1 MRDHL
6 RRPPADDPSRGAY
19 KEWLHVNAF
28 DHDTGVIALINV
40 SVHGD
45 PHAPA
50 SRAVGAAL
58 VHEPGVGWA
67 GNAEVVSASAVETDV
82 LTLATAG
89 VAVAVD
95 PSGARV
101 AARARLP
108 RDEVDL
114 SLEGVPVGPE
124 LSAASVMPFGSG
136 HLGWAVYPRLSVA
149 GTLVLPGRTVTID
162 GAGGY
167 ADHNWG
173 RWWWGDDAG
182 WDWAC
187 WHAPDGVLVVFSR
200 MTNRAHTTTG
210 LVLLTV
216 EVGGRVV
223 RFVDDQVLVETS
235 GRRWPSRRLPG
246 ALAALHTD
254 RAAERLPS
262 RVVVHA
268 SNGFDALDLEFDV
281 RDVAQLV
288 MAEPAQPGF
297 AFLHEL
303 VGAFRCVGLIAGA
316 RVDSVGLGVVERA
329 G

>member
-6 RRPPADDPSRGAY
+6 RRPSADDPARGAY

-28 DHDTGVIALINV
+28 DHETGLIALVNV

-45 PHAPA
+45 PAAPA

-58 VHEPGVGWA
+58 VHEPGTGWA
-67 GNAEVVSASAVETDV
+67 GNAEVVSGGSVETGV
-82 LTLATAG
+82 LALATAG
-89 VAVAVD
+89 VAVAAD
-95 PSGARV
+95 PSGTRV

-108 RDEVDL
+108 RDGLDL

-124 LSAASVMPFGSG
+124 LSVESTMPFGSG
-136 HLGWAVYPRLSVA
+136 YLGWAVYPRLRVD
-149 GTLVLPGRTVTID
+149 GTLDLPGRTVTLD

-187 WHAPDGVLVVFSR
+187 WHAPDGLLVVFSR
-200 MTNRAHTTTG
+200 MTNRAHTRSG

-216 EVGGRVV
+216 EVRGRVV
-223 RFVDDQVLVETS
+223 RFVDDQVLVETT
-235 GRRWPSRRLPG
+235 GRTWPSRRLPG

-254 RAAERLPS
+254 RATERLPS

-268 SNGFDALDLEFDV
+268 SNGFDGLDLEFDV

-288 MAEPAQPGF
+288 MAEPAQPGS

-303 VGAFRCVGLIAGA
+303 VGAFRCVGLIAGT

>member
-6 RRPPADDPSRGAY
+6 RRPAPDDPTRGAY

-28 DHDTGVIALINV
+28 DHGTGVIALVNV

-45 PHAPA
+45 PVAPA

-58 VHEPGVGWA
+58 VHVPDVGWL
-67 GNAEVVSASAVETDV
+67 GNAEVSSARSVEASV
-82 LTLATAG
+82 LSLATEG
-89 VAVAVD
+89 VAIAVD
-95 PSGARV
+95 PSGGRV
-101 AARARLP
+101 AARARLAG
-108 RDEVDL
+108 DGVDL
-114 SLEGVPVGPE
+114 SLEGVPVGAQ
-124 LSAASVMPFGSG
+124 LGAASVMPFGTG
-136 HLGWAVYPRLSVA
+136 HLGWYVYPRLA
-149 GTLVLPGRTVTID
+149 LDGTAALPGGSLAFSGV
-162 GAGGY
+162 GGY

-187 WHAPDGVLVVFSR
+187 WHAPDALLVVFSR
-200 MTNRAHTTTG
+200 MTNSAHTSTG

-223 RFVDDQVLVETS
+223 RFVGDQVLVEAS
-235 GRRWPSRRLPG
+235 GRRGPSRRLPG

-268 SNGFDALDLEFDV
+268 SNGFDGLDLEFDV

-288 MAEPAQPGF
+288 MAEPARPGF
-297 AFLHEL
+297 GFLHEL
-303 VGAFRCVGLIAGA
+303 VGAFRCVGTIAGT

>member
-6 RRPPADDPSRGAY
+6 RRPVTDDPTRDRY
-19 KEWLHVNAF
+19 KEWLHVNVF
-28 DHDTGVIALINV
+28 DHASGAIGLVNV

-45 PHAPA
+45 PRVQA
-50 SRAVGAAL
+50 SRGVGAAL
-58 VHEPGVGWA
+58 VHLPGTGWA
-67 GNAEVVSASAVETDV
+67 GNAEVVAAPAVPVGV
-82 LTLATAG
+82 LSMSTPA

-95 PSGARV
+95 PVGHV
-101 AARARLP
+101 AAVGRLP
-108 RDEVDL
+108 ADRLDL
-114 SLEGVPVGPE
+114 SLQGVAVGAE
-124 LSAASVMPFGSG
+124 LGAVSVMEFGSG
-136 HLGWAVYPRLSVA
+136 HLGWYVYPRLRVDGHLVV
-149 GTLVLPGRTVTID
+149 GTLDVPLS

-187 WHAPDGVLVVFSR
+187 WHGADGLLVVLSR
-200 MTNRAHTTTG
+200 MTNRAHTRTG

-216 EVGGRVV
+216 EVAGRVV
-223 RFVDDQVLVETS
+223 RFVGDQILVEAHGVAT
-235 GRRWPSRRLPG
+235 PSRRFPG
-246 ALAALHTD
+246 ALAALFADH
-254 RAAERLPS
+254 AAERLPA
-262 RVVVHA
+262 RIVVHA
-268 SNGFDALDLEFDV
+268 ANGFDGLDLEFDV

-303 VGAFRCVGLIAGA
+303 VGAFRCTGLVAGCP
-316 RVDSVGLGVVERA
+316 VDSTGLGVLERA

>member
-6 RRPPADDPSRGAY
+6 RRPPTDDPTRGAY
-19 KEWLHVNAF
+19 KEWLHVNVF
-28 DHDTGVIALINV
+28 DHRTGVIALVNV

-45 PHAPA
+45 PAAPA

-58 VHEPGVGWA
+58 VHVPGAGWA
-67 GNAEVVSASAVETDV
+67 GNAEVVPAAAVDTGV
-82 LTLATAG
+82 LALATPG
-89 VAVAVD
+89 VAVAAD
-95 PSGARV
+95 LSAARV

-108 RDEVDL
+108 RDGVDL

-124 LSAASVMPFGSG
+124 LSVESTMPFGSG
-136 HLGWAVYPRLSVA
+136 HLGWAVYPRLSVD
-149 GTLVLPGRTVTID
+149 GTLELPGSTVALH

-187 WHAPDGVLVVFSR
+187 WHAPDGLLVVFSR
-200 MTNRAHTTTG
+200 MTDRAHTTTG

-223 RFVDDQVLVETS
+223 RFVDDQVLVETT
-235 GRRWPSRRLPG
+235 GQVGPSRRLPG

-254 RAAERLPS
+254 RASERLPS

-268 SNGFDALDLEFDV
+268 HNGFDGLDLEFDV

-303 VGAFRCVGLIAGA
+303 VGPFRCVGTIAGA